1 MPPVV
6 TFRALFEM
14 EPTDPDVF
22 VAGSLEYP
30 WGQVYGGQVA
40 AQGLWAAGQTVDP
53 EYHPHSLHAYFIRRG
68 RFDESIVY
76 EVDRIRDGRSF
87 ATRRVLARQAGG
99 VMLNL
104 SASFHRPE
112 DGETVVAI
120 EPPVGIPPAEDLGS
134 VDPWLASVDRR
145 EDPEDRAR
153 AWLRIIEDYDSSPL
167 MEAVAHTFAS
177 DDMPTEAVMRAHPLG
192 RPYHDP
198 EGSSPGDDGAS
209 TLVAEPH
216 PYMTASLDHAVW
228 FHDLTP
234 ATRWTLHDFRS
245 SGVRGAR
252 GHASGELWTSDG
264 RHVATVAQ
272 EVLLRVTG

>member
-1 MPPVV
+1 MQPVDS
-6 TFRALFEM
+6 FRALFEM
-14 EPTDPDVF
+14 QPTEPDVW
-22 VAGSLEYP
+22 VAGSLDYP

-53 EYHPHSLHAYFIRRG
+53 AYAPHSIHAYFIRRG
-68 RFDESIVY
+68 RFDEPIAY
-76 EVDRIRDGRSF
+76 EVDRLRDGRSF
-87 ATRRVLARQAGG
+87 ATRRVLARQGG
-99 VMLNL
+99 GAILNL

-112 DGETVVAI
+112 EGETVIAVAR
-120 EPPVGIPPAEDLGS
+120 PTDMPPADALRS

-153 AWLRIIEDYDSSPL
+153 AWLRVVNDYDSSPL

-177 DDMPTEAVMRAHPLG
+177 DDMPTEAVMRVHPMG
-192 RPYHDP
+192 RPYHDD
-198 EGSSPGDDGAS
+198 EG
-209 TLVAEPH
+209 ER

-228 FHDLTP
+228 FHDPAP
-234 ATRWTLHDFRS
+234 ATGWILHDFRS

-252 GHASGELWTSDG
+252 GHATGELWTADG

-272 EVLLRVTG
+272 EVLLRVAR